1 MPKFPFFFS
10 PEKSEIVC
18 VFGVWKFLKI
28 FFFCCF
34 LRVLEHITN
43 ISPFLSYRYTSRLWL
58 FLLLSLKPRPPTDTL
73 MIKRKIQF
81 FFSYERNS
89 KKKEPRKL
97 TTHKSTYI
105 VRLLFLNQSRSTHRK
120 AGHLEMVH
128 RVDDIRLFP
137 NWSI

>member
-1 MPKFPFFFS
+1 M
-10 PEKSEIVC
+10 
-18 VFGVWKFLKI
+18 
-28 FFFCCF
+28 
-34 LRVLEHITN
+34 LEHITN

-89 KKKEPRKL
+89 RKKEPRKL

-137 NWSI
+137 NWSISNFLFECSAVVAASIEKRRMKKKHIASPKH